1 MVQLLPLR
9 RRGETSFV
17 TLTLIEPD
25 ATTLVDEIEHL
36 QGAVRIVRDLWPFEV
51 DAWVVLPDH
60 LHAVLTLPFRDGDLS
75 IRLSTIKARFAACVS
90 KRAMTPSQIAAGG
103 AHLWSPHDKIE
114 PIRTRAEMETFRR
127 HCWTDPVRHGFVS
140 DPHDWPCSS
149 YHRNSRTDPRNTEPL
164 ATIRA
169 SA

>member
-51 DAWVVLPDH
+51 DAWVVLPD
-60 LHAVLTLPFRDGDLS
+60 
-75 IRLSTIKARFAACVS
+75 
-90 KRAMTPSQIAAGG
+90 
-103 AHLWSPHDKIE
+103 
-114 PIRTRAEMETFRR
+114 
-127 HCWTDPVRHGFVS
+127 
-140 DPHDWPCSS
+140 
-149 YHRNSRTDPRNTEPL
+149 
-164 ATIRA
+164 
-169 SA
+169 